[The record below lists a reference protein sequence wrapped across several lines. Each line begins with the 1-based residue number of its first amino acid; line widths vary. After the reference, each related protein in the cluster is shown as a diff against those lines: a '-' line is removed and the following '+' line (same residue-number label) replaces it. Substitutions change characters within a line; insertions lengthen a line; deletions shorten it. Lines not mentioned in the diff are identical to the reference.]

1 MGSLPG
7 LGGVSMTPED
17 RNRLRGILVRVS
29 VALRTGLGHRETLEE
44 VEEEIEELE
53 RAGAYTRL
61 SGE

>member
-1 MGSLPG
+1 
-7 LGGVSMTPED
+7 MTPED

-61 SGE
+61 SGEEQ